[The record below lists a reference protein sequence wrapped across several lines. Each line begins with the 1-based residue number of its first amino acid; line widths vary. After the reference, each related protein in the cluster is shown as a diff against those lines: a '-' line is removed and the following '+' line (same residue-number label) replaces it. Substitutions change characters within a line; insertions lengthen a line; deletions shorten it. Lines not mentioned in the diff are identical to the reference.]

1 VAKSDNRR
9 RRTLQ
14 TPRSTRSLASAL
26 IPRKKT
32 IRVLGKLLSVFALGM
47 VGLWEGIPLGF
58 VLGLPPFLTGLTSA
72 MGSTVATLL
81 AMLVGDRIRARLA
94 AKRAK
99 GPPRDRLI
107 DRVWRRYGIVGFGLV
122 APCLIGAPAGVA
134 LGLFLR
140 APSGRLLFWLIVGI
154 GLWAVIL
161 TGAGVYG
168 SEGIRRLITG

>member
-1 VAKSDNRR
+1 M
-9 RRTLQ
+9 
-14 TPRSTRSLASAL
+14 
-26 IPRKKT
+26 
-32 IRVLGKLLSVFALGM
+32 LGKLLSVFVLGM

-72 MGSTVATLL
+72 IGSTVATLL
-81 AMLVGDRIRARLA
+81 AMLLGEQIRARLA

-99 GPPRDRLI
+99 GGPPRDRLI
-107 DRVWRRYGIVGFGLV
+107 DRIWRRYGIVGFGLL

-140 APSGRLLFWLIVGI
+140 VPPGRLLFWLITGI

-168 SEGIRRLITG
+168 SEGIRRLIAH